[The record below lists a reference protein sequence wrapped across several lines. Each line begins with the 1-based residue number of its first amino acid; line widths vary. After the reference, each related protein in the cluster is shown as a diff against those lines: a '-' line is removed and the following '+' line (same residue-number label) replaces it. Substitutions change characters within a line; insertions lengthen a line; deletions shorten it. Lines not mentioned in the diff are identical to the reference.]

1 MKKSSELKE
10 FKPSSWAIERSTV
23 IYVVIGVFFFLG
35 VSAYFS
41 MPRENY
47 PEIKEN
53 NIFVSSVFPGNTA
66 EDIERLITDP
76 LEEELKGV
84 KNLVD
89 IVSTSRENVSL
100 ITVEFD
106 EGISNENAKVE
117 VKDKIDVIISGS
129 DWPTFNDAKVEPNVF
144 ALTISEEMPILN
156 IGLTGDLPIKEMK
169 FYAEL
174 LQDKIEQMSEIKEVA
189 LRGVQNFEVEVAVDL
204 LKMTALSVSFK
215 DIINSIQRE
224 NNTISAGSIEG
235 DGKRRNLRVLGEIN
249 SPTDLNNFVV
259 KTQNGIVYLKDISTI
274 KFKEKEKNSYARS
287 NGKKALVLDVKKRSG
302 KNLIKTVE
310 KIRSLV
316 HDVKSADFPSSIN
329 IEISNDQSNTTKN
342 IVSDLVNNIIFGVI
356 LVVTVLMFFLGFRNS
371 LFVGFAIP
379 MSMLMSFMILN
390 FLGSTIN
397 TMVLFGLIM
406 GMGMLVDNGIV
417 VVENAY
423 RLMEKEGMS
432 RIEAA
437 KKGIGEIAT
446 PIIVST
452 ATTVAAFIP
461 LGFWPG
467 TIGKFMIYFPFTLSI
482 VLGSSLIVAIFFNS
496 MLVSKFMSTKDKI
509 IGRKK
514 LRRLS
519 ILLSGIGSVLIFFP
533 GNFRGLG
540 TLLILLNILLW
551 AYKIF
556 IKKWALYFRTV
567 SLVNLEKT
575 YTKVLRFSLSGKT
588 PFVLLILTTA
598 LLFSSFI
605 ILGLSA
611 PKVEFFP
618 ENQPQQIFVYIEYPV
633 GTSIVK
639 TNFTSKLIEKDVL
652 KVINSPKYIDN
663 GNNFMIDSNVTF
675 VGLGSQNP
683 EIDNGGD
690 QDMPHKSKITITT
703 SQFKYRRGLSSED
716 LRKELQKELMDKYA
730 GVSVSVEKDAKG
742 PPAGYPIN
750 IEIIGEDYDEL
761 IQTAE
766 NLKSYLKSENI
777 AGVEEL
783 KINVNKSKPGIIINI
798 DRKKAGSL
806 GVTAG
811 QIGQQLRGSVFG
823 EKAGIYKSD
832 GEDYDINVR
841 FDESD
846 RNFIDRLLDQYIV
859 FRDQAS
865 GKIKKI
871 PLSTLVQYKNSVS
884 FNAIKHRDLKRVV
897 TLYSPILAGFNGN
910 DVVSNVKQSVSN
922 YDQIKSDVEL
932 RFTGEIEEQD
942 KNMRFLLG
950 ALAAALGM
958 ILFLLV
964 LQFNSISNPLII
976 LLSIFLSFTGVLY
989 GISLFKMPFVIMMT
1003 MMGIIALSGIV
1014 VNNGVVLIDY
1024 TQLLIARKK
1033 EELGIELDKLLPKLD
1048 AREAIVYGGAARLR
1062 PVILTAITTI
1072 LGLIPLATGLNID
1085 FFSLITEWNPKI
1097 FIGGDNVIFWG
1108 PLAWTVIFGLTFATF
1123 LTLFIVPSCF
1133 YLIYQLKLTINSW
1146 SRVKNQ

>member
-10 FKPSSWAIERSTV
+10 FKLSSWAIDHSAV
-23 IYVVIGVFFFLG
+23 IYVVISIFLFFG
-35 VSAYFS
+35 ISAYFS

-53 NIFVSSVFPGNTA
+53 QIFVSSVFPGNTA

-84 KNLVD
+84 KNLVE
-89 IVSTSRENVSL
+89 IISTSRENVSL
-100 ITVEFD
+100 ITIEFD
-106 EGISNENAKVE
+106 ERISNESAKVQ
-117 VKDKIDVIISGS
+117 VKDKIESVTSGS
-129 DWPTFNDAKVEPNVF
+129 DWPTFNNAKIKPNVF
-144 ALTISEEMPILN
+144 TLSLSEEIPILN
-156 IGLTGDLPIKEMK
+156 IGLTGDLPIKEIK

-174 LQDKIEQMSEIKEVA
+174 LQDKIEEMSEIKEVA
-189 LRGVQNFEVEVAVDL
+189 LRGVQEFEVEIAIDL
-204 LKMTALSVSFK
+204 LKMTASSVSFN
-215 DIINSIQRE
+215 DIISSIQRG
-224 NNTISAGSIEG
+224 NNTVSAGSIEG
-235 DGKRRNLRVLGEIN
+235 DGIRKNLRVLGEIS
-249 SPTDLNNFVV
+249 SPDELKNFVI
-259 KTQNGIVYLKDISTI
+259 KTQKGIVFLGDISNVE
-274 KFKEKEKNSYARS
+274 FKEKDKNSFARS
-287 NGKKALVLDVKKRSG
+287 NGKTALILDIKKRSG
-302 KNLIKTVE
+302 KNLIETVK
-310 KIRSLV
+310 KIRTLIN
-316 HDVKSADFPSSIN
+316 HVKASDFPSSIE
-329 IEISNDQSNTTKN
+329 IEVSNDQSNTTKN

-356 LVVTVLMFFLGFRNS
+356 LVTTVLMFFLGFRNS

-432 RIEAA
+432 AIEAA
-437 KKGIGEIAT
+437 KKGVGEIAT

-452 ATTVAAFIP
+452 ATTIAAFIP

-467 TIGKFMIYFPFTLSI
+467 RIGEFMIYFPFTLSI
-482 VLGSSLIVAIFFNS
+482 VLGSSLVVAIFFNS
-496 MLVSKFMSTKDKI
+496 MLVSKFMNTKEKI
-509 IGRKK
+509 IGKKK
-514 LRRLS
+514 LRRVTFF
-519 ILLSGIGSVLIFFP
+519 LSGLGIILIFFP
-533 GNFRGLG
+533 GVLRGLG
-540 TLLILLNILLW
+540 TLMILLNMFLW
-551 AYKIF
+551 AYKFF
-556 IKKWALYFRTV
+556 IKKWALYFRKV
-567 SLVNLEKT
+567 SLVKLEKT
-575 YTKVLRFSLSGKT
+575 YTDLLRFSLSGKV
-588 PFVLLILTTA
+588 PFFLLTGTVG

-618 ENQPQQIFVYIEYPV
+618 ENEPQQIFIYVEYPE
-633 GTSIVK
+633 GTSIEK
-639 TNFTSKLIEKDVL
+639 TNSTSKLIEADVL
-652 KVINSPKYIDN
+652 KVINNPKYMDH

-690 QDMPHKSKITITT
+690 QDMPHKAKITITNAE
-703 SQFKYRRGLSSED
+703 FKYRRGQSSET
-716 LRKELQKELMDKYA
+716 LRKEVQQEIKDKYA
-730 GVSVSVEKDAKG
+730 GVSVSVEKDPRG
-742 PPAGYPIN
+742 PPVGYPIN
-750 IEIIGEDYDEL
+750 IEISGEDYDEL

-766 NLKSYLKSENI
+766 NLKNYLTTENI
-777 AGVEEL
+777 PGVEEL
-783 KINVNKSKPGIIINI
+783 KIDVNKSKPGIKINI
-798 DRKKAGSL
+798 DRKKSGSL
-806 GVTAG
+806 GVKAG

-823 EKAGIYKSD
+823 EKAGVYKKD

-841 FDESD
+841 FNKNNRNNIDE
-846 RNFIDRLLDQYIV
+846 LLDQYIV
-859 FRDQAS
+859 FRDPAT
-865 GKIKKI
+865 GKMKEV
-871 PLSTLVQYKNSVS
+871 PLSTMVNYTNSVS
-884 FNAIKHRDLKRVV
+884 FSAIKHINLRRVV
-897 TLYSPILAGFNGN
+897 TLYSPVLAGYNGN
-910 DVVSNVKQSVSN
+910 DVVTSVKQSISN
-922 YDQIKSDVEL
+922 FDKIKSNIDI
-932 RFTGEIEEQD
+932 RFTGELEEQN

-989 GISLFKMPFVIMMT
+989 GISLFNMPFVIMMT

-1024 TQLLIARKK
+1024 TQLLITRKK
-1033 EELGIELDKLLPKLD
+1033 EALGIAFDRLLPKLD

-1062 PVILTAITTI
+1062 PVLLTAITTI

-1085 FFSLITEWNPKI
+1085 FFSLVTEWNPKI

-1108 PLAWTVIFGLTFATF
+1108 PLAWTVIFGLSFATF

-1133 YLIYQLKLTINSW
+1133 YLIYQLKLTIHNW
-1146 SRVKNQ
+1146 NTFKN